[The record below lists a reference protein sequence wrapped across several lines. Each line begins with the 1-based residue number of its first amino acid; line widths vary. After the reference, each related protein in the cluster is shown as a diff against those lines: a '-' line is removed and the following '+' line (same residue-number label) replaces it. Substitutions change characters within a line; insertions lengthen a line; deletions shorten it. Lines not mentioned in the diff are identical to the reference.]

1 VSQTR
6 AKISPIDYA
15 GKYNMDRK
23 NDNIGSKWDFRL
35 PLLIAGGAIGL
46 YALTRNQRGKAAM
59 SAVGFY
65 AARQMGKIR
74 EARKQE
80 VVNTFAINCT
90 PESAY
95 RYWRDFANL
104 PRFMRHLDSV
114 RILDGN
120 RTEWTALG
128 PLEMK
133 IRWTAELTEDRQ
145 NERIAWRS
153 LPGSQV
159 ETNGSVEFRPGAN
172 GRGTLVTARVE
183 FVPPAGSVGRALAAI
198 VGKDPQFTV
207 REDLRRFKSLIEAG
221 EVPTTTGQPH
231 GPRGVHGH
239 THQFLLREKQNSV
252 DPQVS
257 QPIGRIA

>member
-15 GKYNMDRK
+15 GKYNMDR
-23 NDNIGSKWDFRL
+23 NNNIGSKWDFRL

-46 YALTRNQRGKAAM
+46 YALARNQRGKAAM
-59 SAVGFY
+59 SAAGFY
-65 AARQMGKIR
+65 AVRQMGKIR
-74 EARKQE
+74 EARKHE
-80 VVNTFAINCT
+80 VVSTFAINCT

-95 RYWRDFANL
+95 QYWRDFANL

-133 IRWTAELTEDRQ
+133 IRWIAELTEDRQ

-183 FVPPAGSVGRALAAI
+183 FVPPGGSVGRAFAA
-198 VGKDPQFTV
+198 VAGKDPQFTV
-207 REDLRRFKSLIEAG
+207 REDLRRFKALIEAG

-239 THQFLLREKQNSV
+239 THQLLLREERN
-252 DPQVS
+252 PQLG